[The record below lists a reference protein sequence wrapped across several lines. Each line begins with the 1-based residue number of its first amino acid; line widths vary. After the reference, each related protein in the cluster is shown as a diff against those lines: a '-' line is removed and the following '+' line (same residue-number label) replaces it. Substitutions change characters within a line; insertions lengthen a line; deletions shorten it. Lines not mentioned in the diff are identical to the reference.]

1 VVDRGCLYFSKG
13 SEKEKIMSLK
23 MPVIKTKLPGKKGAR
38 ILSKDKKY
46 TSSSYIKEYP
56 LVVERG
62 EGAVVVDVD
71 GNQFLDM
78 MAGIAVNITGYSH
91 PKVVDAVKKQ
101 SEKFLHICST
111 DFYYPSFANLAERL
125 AKKTFLSGEKKV
137 FLNNSGA
144 EAVETA
150 IKLARYHTK
159 RQYIVAFHGAFHGR
173 TIGALSL
180 TASKPKQRRLFGPLM
195 PGVYHVPY
203 GYCYR
208 CAYNLKYKSCR
219 IRCADAV
226 GEVLC
231 KSLLSPD
238 EIAAIFVEPI
248 LGEGGYVVPPVE
260 FHQKLREFTRQH
272 GILLVADEIQSGMG
286 RTGKFLAME
295 HFQVEPDVVLL
306 AKGLASG
313 LPLGAVIA
321 KKKHMSWEPGTHGST
336 FGGNPVACE
345 ASLATLNLLDSG
357 LMDNAVKMGNR
368 LLRRLKNVQKNH
380 SIIGDV
386 RGVGL
391 MIGVEFV
398 KNRRTREPAVEA
410 TNKITQDAF
419 QKGLLLLPCGD
430 SVIRFAPPLVI
441 DSDQV
446 DRAVE
451 IFSEVLASA

>member
-1 VVDRGCLYFSKG
+1 
-13 SEKEKIMSLK
+13 MSLK
-23 MPVIKTKLPGKKGAR
+23 MPVIRTKLPGKKASA
-38 ILSKDKKY
+38 ILTKDRKY

-56 LVVERG
+56 LVVEKG

-78 MAGIAVNITGYSH
+78 MAGIAVNVTGYSH
-91 PKVVDAVKKQ
+91 PKVVQAVQKQ
-101 SEKFLHICST
+101 SGKFFHICST

-125 AKKTFLSGEKKV
+125 AKITFFSGEKKV

-159 RQYIVAFHGAFHGR
+159 RPYIVAFQGAFHGR

-180 TASKPKQRRLFGPLM
+180 TASKIKQRRFFGPLM

-208 CAYNLKYKSCR
+208 CAYNLKYKSCGVH
-219 IRCADAV
+219 CADAI
-226 GEVLC
+226 GMDLC
-231 KSLLSPD
+231 RSLVSPE

-248 LGEGGYVVPPVE
+248 LGEGGYVVPPLE

-313 LPLGAVIA
+313 LPLGAVVA
-321 KKKHMSWEPGTHGST
+321 KKECMRWEPGTHGST
-336 FGGNPVACE
+336 FGGNPVSCE
-345 ASLATLNLLDSG
+345 ASLATLELLENG
-357 LMDNAVKMGNR
+357 LMANATKMGNR
-368 LLRRLKNVQKNH
+368 LLRQLKKVQKNH
-380 SIIGDV
+380 ALIGDV
-386 RGVGL
+386 RGKGL
-391 MIGVEFV
+391 MIGVELV

-410 TNKITQDAF
+410 TNKVVQDAF
-419 QKGLLLLPCGD
+419 RKGLLLLPCGD

-441 DSDQV
+441 DADQV
-446 DRAVE
+446 DRAME
-451 IFSEVLASA
+451 IFSEVLTSLPMEMAR